1 MKTKKILKI
10 AGIAVVVLIVALI
23 VLVQL
28 FGGSAIK
35 VGIEKA
41 GTSAMKVNVALD
53 GASLNIFGGSMG
65 LDGLIIDNPEGY
77 ANEHLLELGKAAVE
91 VEIGSLMSDTINIE
105 KVFVDG
111 MTFVIE
117 QKGLTNNL
125 KDVMKNMPKSEGG
138 KEEPAETEEGSGK
151 NLKITELELNNIS
164 VKVKLLPLPGQADTV
179 TIKLDPIVMKDLGTD
194 NKMSFATLTGI
205 ILKAVANGVAKQGAG
220 ILPDDFTKGLS
231 DLGGMLGDGL
241 KEVGK
246 GLEDATKVL
255 GEGAKDVGKELED
268 ATKGIGDGIKG
279 LLGGKKED

>member
-10 AGIAVVVLIVALI
+10 VGIAVVVLIVAVI
-23 VLVQL
+23 VFVQF

-35 VGIEKA
+35 VGVEKA

-53 GASLNIFGGSMG
+53 GASLNMFGGSMS
-65 LDGLIIDNPEGY
+65 LEGLIIDNPEGY
-77 ANEHLLELGKAAVE
+77 ENKHLLELGKATVE

-105 KVFVDG
+105 KVYVDG

-125 KDVMKNMPKSEGG
+125 KDVMNNLPKSEGDE
-138 KEEPAETEEGSGK
+138 EEPAETEEGAGK
-151 NLKITELELNNIS
+151 NLKITDLELNNIS

-194 NKMSFATLTGI
+194 DKMSFATLTGK
-205 ILKAVANGVAKQGAG
+205 ILTAVATGVAKQGAG
-220 ILPDDFTKGLS
+220 ILPDDFNDSLKE
-231 DLGGMLGDGL
+231 LGGMLGEGL

-268 ATKGIGDGIKG
+268 ATKDIGDGIKG
-279 LLGGKKED
+279 LLGGKKKD